1 MPTHKKIAPTELAAQ
16 VRTRR
21 IIAKPEKRNG
31 LVVWRGGGVCLHAR
45 KPKQRGGAR
54 VRRGTRR
61 CREMIDYRAM
71 RVLLLSLSS
80 ETKDLVHNALAG
92 QGYEIASDSGLT
104 VDEVLALSP
113 EVLITEASPTDLSC
127 CGMISQLKARS
138 DTRASVKIVMVVRG
152 GALERAR
159 ALDLGADDVITYP
172 FDPVEFAARVRTQ
185 FRERQPEE
193 DLKTMLKYAVQREQM
208 ADIAVESLSGGAVT
222 KHRFWII
229 PAIFVVS
236 AAAVLAAAFIMIST
250 GRSRK
255 ETRQLRA
262 EIARLNNGLGVHDQL
277 LQRTEQARN
286 SLDARAK
293 STSDARDSLRAQ
305 SEDLRKKMAAAEGPD
320 AQSLK
325 QQLADTQ
332 KRLKLLENEGKIAE
346 TIVHSYGPS
355 VCLLHVVV
363 EFLDKESGKPI
374 QIALDAMGKPQVDDK
389 GMVRLDAGGA
399 GPHLQID
406 IFGTGFLVRRDGRI
420 LTNHHVA
427 EPWWSND
434 ELKELL
440 DHGATAY
447 VLSYKA
453 YFPGTSD
460 GISAKLDKISSSADV
475 AVLKLEA
482 PTPSNTTLLELA
494 DRSDATISG
503 EPVVLIGYPTGI
515 EGILARAGTD
525 VAQKIADGTQNVN
538 QMVSQLAQQK
548 LIRPTT
554 TQGHI
559 GDVLQDKIVYD
570 AATTSGGSGGPLF
583 NRDGKVIGV
592 NFAILKGFGGS
603 NLAVPAR
610 YAKELLR

>member
-1 MPTHKKIAPTELAAQ
+1 
-16 VRTRR
+16 
-21 IIAKPEKRNG
+21 
-31 LVVWRGGGVCLHAR
+31 
-45 KPKQRGGAR
+45 
-54 VRRGTRR
+54 
-61 CREMIDYRAM
+61 M
-71 RVLLLSLSS
+71 RLLLLNLSA
-80 ETKDLVHNALAG
+80 ETNVLVESALAG
-92 QGYEIASDSGLT
+92 QGYEIATESELT

-113 EVLITEASPTDLSC
+113 EVVITEASPTDLSC
-127 CGMISQLKARS
+127 CGMISQLKATS
-138 DTRASVKIVMVVRG
+138 DTRSSVRILMVVRG

-159 ALDLGADDVITYP
+159 ALDLGTDDVITFP
-172 FDPVEFAARVRTQ
+172 FEALEFAARVRTQ

-208 ADIAVESLSGGAVT
+208 ADIVVESAGAVS
-222 KHRFWII
+222 KHRFWLI

-236 AAAVLAAAFIMIST
+236 AAAILAAAFVAIST
-250 GRSRK
+250 GRNQK
-255 ETRQLRA
+255 AERQLRA
-262 EIARLNNGLGVHDQL
+262 EIARLNTGLGLQDQL
-277 LQRTEQARN
+277 LQRAEQARS
-286 SLDARAK
+286 SLDASAK
-293 STSDARDSLRAQ
+293 SNSAVRSTLRAQ

-346 TIVHSYGPS
+346 TIVHNYGPS

-363 EFLDKESGKPI
+363 EFLDKETGKPI
-374 QIALDAMGKPQVDDK
+374 QIAADATGKPQVDDK
-389 GMVRLDAGGA
+389 GMVRLQSGGA

-406 IFGTGFLVRRDGRI
+406 VFGTGFLVRRDGRL

-427 EPWWSND
+427 EPWWDND
-434 ELKELL
+434 DLKELL
-440 DHGATAY
+440 DHGTTAY

-453 YFPGTSD
+453 YFPGSSEGLT
-460 GISAKLDKISSSADV
+460 AKLDKVSSSADV
-475 AVLKLEA
+475 ATLKLEA
-482 PTPSNTTLLELA
+482 GTPANAAVLELDERNEA
-494 DRSDATISG
+494 SVSG

-515 EGILARAGTD
+515 EGILARAGAD
-525 VAQKIADGTQNVN
+525 VAQKIATDTQNVN
-538 QMVSQLAQQK
+538 QMVSQLAAQK

>member
-1 MPTHKKIAPTELAAQ
+1 
-16 VRTRR
+16 
-21 IIAKPEKRNG
+21 
-31 LVVWRGGGVCLHAR
+31 
-45 KPKQRGGAR
+45 
-54 VRRGTRR
+54 
-61 CREMIDYRAM
+61 M
-71 RVLLLSLSS
+71 RVLLLNLNS
-80 ETKDLVHNALAG
+80 ETNQLVNNALAG
-92 QGYEIASDSGLT
+92 QGYELAMESELT

-113 EVLITEASPTDLSC
+113 EVLVTEASPTDLSC
-127 CGMISQLKARS
+127 CGMITQLKARS
-138 DTRASVKIVMVVRG
+138 DTRTSIKIVMVVRG

-159 ALDLGADDVITYP
+159 ALDLGADDVITFP
-172 FDPVEFAARVRTQ
+172 FEAVEFAARVRTQ

-208 ADIAVESLSGGAVT
+208 ADIAVESLSGGAVG
-222 KHRFWII
+222 KHRFWLI
-229 PAIFVVS
+229 PAVFVVS
-236 AAAVLAAAFIMIST
+236 AAAILAAAFIVIST

-255 ETRQLRA
+255 ETLQLRS
-262 EIARLNNGLGVHDQL
+262 EIARLNSGLGLHDQL
-277 LQRTEQARN
+277 LERTEQARS

-293 STSDARDSLRAQ
+293 SDAAARDNLRAQ
-305 SEDLRKKMAAAEGPD
+305 SEDLRKKVAMAGGPD

-363 EFLDKESGKPI
+363 EFLDKQSGKPI
-374 QIALDAMGKPQVDDK
+374 QIAVDAMGKPQVDDK
-389 GMVRLDAGGA
+389 GMVRLDSGGA

-406 IFGTGFLVRRDGRI
+406 VFGTGFLVRRDGRV

-434 ELKELL
+434 ELKDLL
-440 DHGATAY
+440 DHGAAAY

-453 YFPGTSD
+453 YFPGNSD
-460 GISAKLDKISSSADV
+460 GISAKLDKVSSSADV
-475 AVLKLEA
+475 AVLKLEGSA
-482 PTPSNTTLLELA
+482 PATAALLEL
-494 DRSDATISG
+494 DERSEASVSG

-515 EGILARAGTD
+515 EGILARAGSD
-525 VAQKIADGTQNVN
+525 IAQKIADGTQNVN
-538 QMVSQLAQQK
+538 QMVSQLAAQK

-583 NRDGKVIGV
+583 NRNGKVIGV